1 MAVEYAPHR
10 IRVNALAPAATTTG
24 RVLGLIETQPEVM
37 SKTSERQLLGLVDPE
52 EVAMTA
58 LFLASDES
66 KKTTGQIFAID
77 GGFSIS

>member
-1 MAVEYAPHR
+1 MK
-10 IRVNALAPAATTTG
+10 
-24 RVLGLIETQPEVM
+24 
-37 SKTSERQLLGLVDPE
+37 KTSERQLLGLVEPS

-66 KKTTGQIFAID
+66 KTTTGQIFAVD